1 MSSFRVIS
9 KKWISLTFDVAFI
22 LAAFLSCHIVINEFT
37 PVFAVNDNP
46 PIVSSDSTT
55 LSEDERNMVGH
66 SIAEFTVTD
75 ADSGV
80 NGMYRLY
87 IDPPDTP
94 VEIVDLGTHY
104 SLNLTDSLNYEA
116 QSNYTFDVVA
126 VDTGEPAMNGSL
138 TFHLSVVDINDPPV
152 LNAEEYVAF
161 AKEPITV
168 GEGAGIAILTVTTTD
183 EDAGTPGLLSR
194 VTISGMS
201 GIGDKLDVDEGDSN
215 AVISI
220 GTDFS
225 GYSAAAD
232 RYVQGTITA
241 MDTEGA
247 SDEAT
252 LNLVIVPQTAI
263 VVLLVGSRLSPSL
276 FKEQEAPILKA
287 GLEAAV
293 TGYQYAVYSVDRSG
307 DE

>member
-75 ADSGV
+75 ADSGK
-80 NGMYRLY
+80 NGMYHLY
-87 IDPPDTP
+87 IHPPDTP
-94 VEIVDLGTHY
+94 VEIVKPRTHY
-104 SLNLTDSLNYEA
+104 SLSLTDSLNYEA

-168 GEGAGIAILTVTTTD
+168 GEGAFSLSQLLTK
-183 EDAGTPGLLSR
+183 
-194 VTISGMS
+194 M
-201 GIGDKLDVDEGDSN
+201 
-215 AVISI
+215 
-220 GTDFS
+220 
-225 GYSAAAD
+225 
-232 RYVQGTITA
+232 
-241 MDTEGA
+241 
-247 SDEAT
+247 
-252 LNLVIVPQTAI
+252 LVHLGCCHELP
-263 VVLLVGSRLSPSL
+263 LVG
-276 FKEQEAPILKA
+276 
-287 GLEAAV
+287 
-293 TGYQYAVYSVDRSG
+293 
-307 DE
+307 